1 MTAVLLTRPG
11 GSRDSLAAKLAG
23 LGYRVH
29 AVPTVATEAMVTDIA
44 DISGYDWIIL
54 TSAQGVESLGRWP
67 QGPKWAAVGLA
78 TAKALSD
85 KGIEA
90 DLVPS
95 ESNGVAIA
103 AAMPDVNGLRILLA
117 RADAAAADLP
127 DRLREKGAVVDEVAT
142 YRTIPGPEASR
153 KALAEALADPELVA
167 AVFASGS
174 AIEGFVALGGS
185 PELPAITIGPRTSAA
200 ARQFGFQVAAEASAA
215 TVNALA
221 DAILAGAPVQE

>member
-29 AVPTVATEAMVTDIA
+29 AVPTVATEPMAVDIA
-44 DISGYDWIIL
+44 EIATYDWIVL

-67 QGPKWAAVGLA
+67 HGPKWAAVGPA
-78 TAKALSD
+78 TAKALAD

-90 DLVPS
+90 DLVPT
-95 ESNGVAIA
+95 ESSGLAIA
-103 AAMPDVNGLRILLA
+103 AAMPDLSGLRILLA

-127 DRLREKGAVVDEVAT
+127 DRLREKGATVDEVAT
-142 YRTIPGPEASR
+142 YRTVPGPEGSR
-153 KALAEALADPELVA
+153 KALAEALADPELAA

-185 PELPAITIGPRTSAA
+185 KEVPAITIGPRTSAA

-221 DAILAGAPVQE
+221 DAILAGAPVHA